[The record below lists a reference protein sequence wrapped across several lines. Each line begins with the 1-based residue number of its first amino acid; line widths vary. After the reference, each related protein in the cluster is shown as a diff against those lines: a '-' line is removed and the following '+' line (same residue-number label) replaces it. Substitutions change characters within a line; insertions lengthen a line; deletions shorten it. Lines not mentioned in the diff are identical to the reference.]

1 MDTQK
6 LNIEID
12 GVEKEA
18 NVVNVMNID
27 GKQIL
32 IYSVPNADDSSDI
45 YYSEIVKDE
54 DGYDKL
60 IDVEDEGL
68 KNKVIDLINQMLV

>member
-6 LNIEID
+6 FKIEID

-18 NVVNVMNID
+18 TIVNIMNID

-32 IYSVPNADDSSDI
+32 VYSIPSVEETSEL

-54 DGYDKL
+54 EGYDKL
-60 IDVEDEGL
+60 IDVENEDI
-68 KNKVIDLINQMLV
+68 KNKVIELINSMLV

>member
-6 LNIEID
+6 FKIEID

-18 NVVNVMNID
+18 TVVNIMNID

-32 IYSVPNADDSSDI
+32 IYSIPSVEDTSEL
-45 YYSEIVKDE
+45 YYSEVIKDE
-54 DGYDKL
+54 LGYDKL
-60 IDVEDEGL
+60 IDVENAEI
-68 KNKVIDLINQMLV
+68 KNKVIELINSMLS

>member
-6 LNIEID
+6 FKIEID
-12 GVEKEA
+12 GVEREA

-32 IYSVPNADDSSDI
+32 VYSIPSVEETSEL

-54 DGYDKL
+54 EGYDKL
-60 IDVEDEGL
+60 IDVENEDI
-68 KNKVIDLINQMLV
+68 KNKVIELINSMLV

>member
-18 NVVNVMNID
+18 NVVNVLNID

-32 IYSVPNADDSSDI
+32 IYSVPNADDTSDI

-54 DGYDKL
+54 EGYDKL
-60 IDVEDEGL
+60 IDVENEEI
-68 KNKVIDLINQMLV
+68 KNKVIKLINEMLS